1 MVPLILPTSS
11 DPNSSSLMSKK
22 PCGFAR
28 GLRLCRVGLK
38 CMHRYIHTCIHT
50 YIHVSIYIHTHKYL
64 SRIKFS
70 NKQAVYNAKYKRQR
84 QEPQVISPRPCR
96 HTAVSDKRTPQY
108 RPLTA
113 KTPYQK
119 LLNLRNRHIQP
130 GGTAWRSR
138 APGHVYPCSP
148 KARQLFR
155 FSVLGIGGAGKRD
168 EDCQAEHADEYC
180 HQNCCPPSRPS
191 SSSSDRILNQNR

>member
-38 CMHRYIHTCIHT
+38 CTHRYIHTYIHT
-50 YIHVSIYIHTHKYL
+50 YIHVYIYIHTHKYL

-70 NKQAVYNAKYKRQR
+70 NKQAVYNAKYKRQS

-113 KTPYQK
+113 ETPYQK
-119 LLNLRNRHIQP
+119 LLNLRNRHSQEAQH
-130 GGTAWRSR
+130 GGHKHPAMYI
-138 APGHVYPCSP
+138 HVILR
-148 KARQLFR
+148 RQLFR
-155 FSVLGIGGAGKRD
+155 FSVQGIGGAGKRD

-191 SSSSDRILNQNR
+191 SSSSDRIPNQNR